1 MVYKVPNE
9 VVFKVELTVKLRN
22 VSEEEIENSE
32 VLHPDVI
39 SAVADLAL
47 NDAGQLI
54 ITLEEVFYEEPTEE
68 VPQDL
73 SDMGYD
79 QATDDTLIAAAA
91 TAIAARRL
99 QNLPDNLQEVAFEIA
114 NAWGNDDLQVEHT
127 LNLAE
132 QIFRRADQITFWA
145 LKIES

>member
-99 QNLPDNLQEVAFEIA
+99 QNLPDNLQRSE
-114 NAWGNDDLQVEHT
+114 EHT
-127 LNLAE
+127 
-132 QIFRRADQITFWA
+132 
-145 LKIES
+145 